1 MDTQFL
7 TVADGTL
14 AYDDQGSGP
23 LVVCVP
29 SMGDVRQE
37 YRFLT
42 PLLVEAGYRVVTMD
56 VRGHGETS
64 VKWPDYTV
72 AAIGADMLAL
82 IRHLNAGPALL
93 VGTSMAAGASVWAAA
108 EAPDLVAGM
117 VLIGPFVHD
126 TGSSWPSRLLYSI
139 LFAEPWGHAVW
150 SKYFSTLYPT
160 RHPADWAQ
168 YSARLRRNLKEA
180 GRMHALRQMIMAS
193 KQASGERL
201 SQVQAPV
208 LVIMG
213 TRDPDF
219 KQPAQE
225 AQWVADALH
234 GQVQL
239 VEGAGHYPHAE
250 MPEQTAPAI
259 LNFFRTIQQGVVQ
272 R

>member
-1 MDTQFL
+1 
-7 TVADGTL
+7 
-14 AYDDQGSGP
+14 
-23 LVVCVP
+23 
-29 SMGDVRQE
+29 
-37 YRFLT
+37 
-42 PLLVEAGYRVVTMD
+42 
-56 VRGHGETS
+56 
-64 VKWPDYTV
+64 
-72 AAIGADMLAL
+72 
-82 IRHLNAGPALL
+82 
-93 VGTSMAAGASVWAAA
+93 
-108 EAPDLVAGM
+108 
-117 VLIGPFVHD
+117 
-126 TGSSWPSRLLYSI
+126 
-139 LFAEPWGHAVW
+139 
-150 SKYFSTLYPT
+150 
-160 RHPADWAQ
+160 
-168 YSARLRRNLKEA
+168 
-180 GRMHALRQMIMAS
+180 MHALRQMIMAS